1 MKQAVCGRNDRDKI
15 SNFVDII
22 LYFTPPS
29 FMMSKITHLECIRN
43 LVQNLE

>member
-22 LYFTPPS
+22 LYFTPSS
-29 FMMSKITHLECIRN
+29 FIISKSIDLEWLRN